1 MSRLCKKFRDF
12 SRYRCYDTN
21 CSHHGVNYHN
31 LFFNIKNS
39 DIDNGIGT
47 YQTFCRG
54 RFREREPLFKTFVTP
69 HFVKY

>member
-1 MSRLCKKFRDF
+1 M
-12 SRYRCYDTN
+12 
-21 CSHHGVNYHN
+21 NYHN